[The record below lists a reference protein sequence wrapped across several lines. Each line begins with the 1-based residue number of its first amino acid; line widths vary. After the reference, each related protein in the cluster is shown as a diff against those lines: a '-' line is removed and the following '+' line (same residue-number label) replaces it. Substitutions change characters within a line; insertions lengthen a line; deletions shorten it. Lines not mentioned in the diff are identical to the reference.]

1 MPSVMWLLSLLVT
14 SVVLGEDG
22 VCNMKTESDADNKTN
37 TEGCGVV
44 EEKSIIKDDKE
55 YSKLR
60 WTDSED
66 WEIREKLDM
75 TDELIASEPEK
86 AVEEFRLDF

>member
-37 TEGCGVV
+37 TEGCGVG
-44 EEKSIIKDDKE
+44 EEKSIIKDDQE

-66 WEIREKLDM
+66 WEIREKLDT
-75 TDELIASEPEK
+75 TDELIASEPER
-86 AVEEFRLDF
+86 AGEEFRWVF

>member
-14 SVVLGEDG
+14 SLVLGEDG
-22 VCNMKTESDADNKTN
+22 VCNMKTESDVDNKTN
-37 TEGCGVV
+37 TEGCGVA
-44 EEKSIIKDDKE
+44 EENSIIKDDQE

-66 WEIREKLDM
+66 WEIREKLDK

-86 AVEEFRLDF
+86 AVEEFRWFF

>member
-1 MPSVMWLLSLLVT
+1 MWLLSLLVT
-14 SVVLGEDG
+14 SLALGEDG

-44 EEKSIIKDDKE
+44 EENSIIKDDKE

-66 WEIREKLDM
+66 WEIREKLDT

>member
-1 MPSVMWLLSLLVT
+1 MPHIMWLISLLVT
-14 SVVLGEDG
+14 SLVLGDDG
-22 VCNMKTESDADNKTN
+22 VCNMKTKRDTDNKTN
-37 TEGCGVV
+37 TEGCGVA
-44 EEKSIIKDDKE
+44 EENSIVDDEE

-66 WEIREKLDM
+66 WEIREQLDK

-86 AVEEFRLDF
+86 AVEEFRWDF

>member
-1 MPSVMWLLSLLVT
+1 MTSVMWLLLLLVT
-14 SVVLGEDG
+14 SWVLGEDG
-22 VCNMKTESDADNKTN
+22 VCNKKTESDGDNKTN
-37 TEGCGVV
+37 AEGCGVA

-66 WEIREKLDM
+66 WEIREKLDK

>member
-1 MPSVMWLLSLLVT
+1 MPSMMWLLSLLVT
-14 SVVLGEDG
+14 SLVLGEDG

-37 TEGCGVV
+37 AEGCGVA
-44 EEKSIIKDDKE
+44 EENSIIKDYEE

-66 WEIREKLDM
+66 WEIREKLDV

-86 AVEEFRLDF
+86 AVEEFRWDF

>member
-1 MPSVMWLLSLLVT
+1 MPSAMWLLSILMT
-14 SVVLGEDG
+14 SLVLGEDG
-22 VCNMKTESDADNKTN
+22 VCNVNTESDADNKTN
-37 TEGCGVV
+37 TEGCGVA
-44 EEKSIIKDDKE
+44 EENSIIKDDEE

-66 WEIREKLDM
+66 WDIREKLDF

>member
-1 MPSVMWLLSLLVT
+1 MPSMMWLLSLLVT
-14 SVVLGEDG
+14 SLVLGEGG
-22 VCNMKTESDADNKTN
+22 VCNMKTESDVDNKTN
-37 TEGCGVV
+37 TEGCGVA
-44 EEKSIIKDDKE
+44 EENSIIKDDQE

-66 WEIREKLDM
+66 WEIREKLDK

-86 AVEEFRLDF
+86 AVEEFRWFF

>member
-1 MPSVMWLLSLLVT
+1 MWLLSLLVT

-66 WEIREKLDM
+66 WEIREKLDL

-86 AVEEFRLDF
+86 AIKEFRWDF